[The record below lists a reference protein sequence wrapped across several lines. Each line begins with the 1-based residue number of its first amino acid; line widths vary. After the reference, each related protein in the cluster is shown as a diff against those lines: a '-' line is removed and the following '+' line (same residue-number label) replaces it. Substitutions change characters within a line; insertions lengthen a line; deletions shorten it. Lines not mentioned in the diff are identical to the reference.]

1 MEKSLDDLSGS
12 EDHGNK
18 FDNNTKRKI
27 CFDDDNTSSN
37 RVSENSDS
45 SNEPTPT
52 PGRNLIFPFVVMVMK
67 HYNHEDDIRI

>member
-12 EDHGNK
+12 DGHDNK

-37 RVSENSDS
+37 RASENSDS
-45 SNEPTPT
+45 SNELTPT
-52 PGRNLIFPFVVMVMK
+52 PGRN
-67 HYNHEDDIRI
+67 